1 MTDTL
6 PLYDRMRLA
15 GVLLNTAKIAVK
27 NYRSENKLSQFLR
40 EPRPEPAQ
48 DTAIDPRLGIA
59 SSLKL
64 HRHDNAADDSISTHL
79 EFLIALTAEAESF
92 TAAIT
97 PSHQER
103 LLSCEQHSQKAPRIS
118 LDQARVVDN
127 WTRDTQPEHLPKS

>member
-6 PLYDRMRLA
+6 PLYDRTRLA
-15 GVLLNTAKIAVK
+15 GVLLNTAKIVVK
-27 NYRSENKLSQFLR
+27 NYRSENKLSQFPR
-40 EPRPEPAQ
+40 QPRPEPAQ
-48 DTAIDPRLGIA
+48 DTAIDSGLGIA
-59 SSLKL
+59 SNRNL
-64 HRHDNAADDSISTHL
+64 HGHENAASYSISTHL

-127 WTRDTQPEHLPKS
+127 WTRDTQPGHLPKS

>member
-6 PLYDRMRLA
+6 PLYYHMRLA
-15 GVLLNTAKIAVK
+15 GALLNTGKMVVK
-27 NYRSENKLSQFLR
+27 NYRSENKSNQIPR

-48 DTAIDPRLGIA
+48 DTAIDPRPGIGPN
-59 SSLKL
+59 LNL
-64 HRHDNAADDSISTHL
+64 HRHDNAAGDSISTHL

-97 PSHQER
+97 PKHQER

>member
-27 NYRSENKLSQFLR
+27 NYRSENKLSQFMR

-48 DTAIDPRLGIA
+48 DTAIDPRPRIDPNLN
-59 SSLKL
+59 LY
-64 HRHDNAADDSISTHL
+64 RHNNAADESIFAHL

-127 WTRDTQPEHLPKS
+127 WTRDTQPGHLPKS